1 MGSVP
6 GRVTKIPCTLWYSQK
21 KKIICRTNYTPINFL
36 YKSRS
41 CYSLNLRSKLS
52 PWIKLHLVPLP
63 SAQLL
68 HSTLVIHL
76 ISTELRLQPMTKAST
91 SCLGSEMR
99 HQQRASNSAWWWQG
113 SQHRNQH
120 TGLTPSPGLRWSK
133 ALVLFF
139 FFFLALVF
147 RVAQPG
153 AQSTNRLRARGLKNT
168 KSQEMHGICSVPAPR

>member
-1 MGSVP
+1 MLILFP
-6 GRVTKIPCTLWYSQK
+6 E
-21 KKIICRTNYTPINFL
+21 
-36 YKSRS
+36 
-41 CYSLNLRSKLS
+41 LRSKLS

-63 SAQLL
+63 SAELL

-76 ISTELRLQPMTKAST
+76 IPTELRLQPMTKAST

-99 HQQRASNSAWWWQG
+99 HQQCASNSAWWQQG

-133 ALVLFF
+133 ALV
-139 FFFLALVF
+139 F

-153 AQSTNRLRARGLKNT
+153 AQSTHPLRARGLKNT
-168 KSQEMHGICSVPAPR
+168 KSQEMRGICSVPAPQ